1 MARKD
6 GGAVAIA
13 ESECVACGYEKV
25 LDMVADKVGVGA
37 KSDCSGR
44 SNDDRRLALRFLLD
58 IGYCLTSR
66 FNVAGK
72 AKEEKI
78 IQKMIITLCATVAR
92 VRYSKCC
99 AHK

>member
-6 GGAVAIA
+6 GGAVAIR
-13 ESECVACGYEKV
+13 ESECVACGNEKV

-72 AKEEKI
+72 EKKEKI
-78 IQKMIITLCATVAR
+78 IRKKIITLCATV
-92 VRYSKCC
+92 VRIHYSKQC

>member
-37 KSDCSGR
+37 KSD
-44 SNDDRRLALRFLLD
+44 
-58 IGYCLTSR
+58 
-66 FNVAGK
+66 
-72 AKEEKI
+72 
-78 IQKMIITLCATVAR
+78 
-92 VRYSKCC
+92 
-99 AHK
+99 